1 MYLNFPGMPDM
12 STIELSGLEYQVD
25 HLLRS
30 LERLQAEN
38 ASLRQKVTVI
48 SRKCSF
54 LVNQNQQVA
63 IKIRK
68 IIAQLREDLP

>member
-1 MYLNFPGMPDM
+1 M

-38 ASLRQKVTVI
+38 ASLRQKLATYIQERTVI
-48 SRKCSF
+48 TS
-54 LVNQNQQVA
+54 QNRQIA
-63 IKIRK
+63 TRIKK
-68 IIAQLREDLP
+68 VIAQLREDVS